1 MKRRQKVP
9 ASAKMLIDNLDAKLA
24 TAQEKLSKTLTLTV
38 SDGSVHGYNK
48 AIYSEDT
55 CDDN

>member
-1 MKRRQKVP
+1 
-9 ASAKMLIDNLDAKLA
+9 MLIDNLDAKLA